1 MIKEDEQQARQAQ
14 QEGVEQQRD
23 DVKGADGIA
32 QRGAGGQRHQHLRT
46 IGEDSLK
53 DARERIQQGSGALG
67 ADAVLLGD
75 LLGAPP

>member
-32 QRGAGGQRHQHLRT
+32 QRGAGG
-46 IGEDSLK
+46 
-53 DARERIQQGSGALG
+53 
-67 ADAVLLGD
+67 
-75 LLGAPP
+75 

>member
-32 QRGAGGQRHQHLRT
+32 QRGAGGQRYQHLRAV
-46 IGEDSLK
+46 GDDALEDT
-53 DARERIQQGSGALG
+53 RER
-67 ADAVLLGD
+67 V
-75 LLGAPP
+75 